1 MAEEPTET
9 ANNVRGGD
17 RVTIAQAAALLGVHP
32 NTVRNRVKA
41 GVYDAEKVVTE
52 NGQTWMIARNSL
64 LNNPLPKGSQQA
76 PSQRKPNVELQ
87 ATELVQELLR
97 PFVEDLGRV
106 REELG
111 AERVRREQAEKER
124 DELAAQLAHL
134 QTQPEATGGPETAAE
149 EPYSTHAPPT
159 PQTPT
164 SSEAAAGKR
173 SWWRKFFGL
182 E

>member
-1 MAEEPTET
+1 MGEDRRDTT
-9 ANNVRGGD
+9 NDVRGSD
-17 RVTIAQAAALLGVHP
+17 RVTIAQAASLLDVHP

-76 PSQRKPNVELQ
+76 PLQRNAAGEVQPVELIQ
-87 ATELVQELLR
+87 DLLR

-111 AERVRREQAEKER
+111 AERVRREQAEQER
-124 DELAAQLAHL
+124 DKLVAELEAL
-134 QTQPEATGGPETAAE
+134 QEAREAPETVSD
-149 EPYSTHAPPT
+149 EPYRTQAPPT
-159 PQTPT
+159 AQDPVERP
-164 SSEAAAGKR
+164 
-173 SWWRKFFGL
+173 SWWRRFFGF

>member
-1 MAEEPTET
+1 MGEDRRDATN
-9 ANNVRGGD
+9 AVRGSD
-17 RVTIAQAAALLGVHP
+17 RVTIAQAASLLSVHP

-41 GVYDAEKVVTE
+41 GVYDSEKIVTE

-64 LNNPLPKGSQQA
+64 LNNPLPNGSQQT

-87 ATELVQELLR
+87 PTELVQELLR

-111 AERVRREQAEKER
+111 AERVRREQAEQER
-124 DELAAQLAHL
+124 DKLAAEL
-134 QTQPEATGGPETAAE
+134 EALLEAREAPETVSE
-149 EPYSTHAPPT
+149 EPYSTHAPPEAYGT
-159 PQTPT
+159 SPQ
-164 SSEAAAGKR
+164 EAEESLHPR
-173 SWWRKFFGL
+173 SWWRRFFGF